1 MSWNALSL
9 SLYIKMIC
17 KESENEI
24 KECEQRIQELD
35 EQFKDDKESLT
46 YTTQL
51 QVLDV
56 IMREN
61 RETLEKLSKY
71 YDRENN

>member
-1 MSWNALSL
+1 
-9 SLYIKMIC
+9 MIC
-17 KESENEI
+17 KEAKNEI
-24 KECEQRIQELD
+24 KECEQRVQELD

-46 YTTQL
+46 YITQL

-56 IMREN
+56 IIREHK
-61 RETLEKLSKY
+61 ETLEKLSKY